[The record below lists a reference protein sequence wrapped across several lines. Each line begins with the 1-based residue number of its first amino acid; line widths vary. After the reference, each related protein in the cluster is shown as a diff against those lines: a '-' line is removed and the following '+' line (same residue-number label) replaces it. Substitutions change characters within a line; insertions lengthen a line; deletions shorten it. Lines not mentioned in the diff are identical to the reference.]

1 MDGVSEQFNGAGRNS
16 NDPSAGSATT
26 FKEKP
31 QQPGLSSLGMKPTP
45 PAPGESQS
53 KEEDDDDKKKTPRLG
68 H

>member
-31 QQPGLSSLGMKPTP
+31 QQPGLSSLTMKP
-45 PAPGESQS
+45 PALGEGGSA
-53 KEEDDDDKKKTPRLG
+53 KDEEDTKNTRRLR
-68 H
+68 